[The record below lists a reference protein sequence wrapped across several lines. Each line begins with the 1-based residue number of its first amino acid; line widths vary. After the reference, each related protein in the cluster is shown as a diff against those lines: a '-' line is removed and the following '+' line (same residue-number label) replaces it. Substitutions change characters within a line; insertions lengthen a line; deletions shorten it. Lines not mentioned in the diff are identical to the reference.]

1 MTDYCQLARQAL
13 HTYLSDGD
21 TYEPDQNAGARA
33 GCFVSLH
40 TREGDLRGCIGTIQ
54 PRYFDLHDEIV
65 ENAIAAGTRDPR
77 FPPVSLNELA
87 SLTLDVS
94 VLKEPEPVNGL
105 SELDPQRYGVIIR
118 NGRRRGVLLPG
129 LDGVDSVDQQ
139 LSITRRKAGIGEA
152 EPIEISRFEVE
163 KFFEPAHE

>member
-1 MTDYCQLARQAL
+1 MTDYCGLARKAL
-13 HTYLSDGD
+13 HTYLSDGG
-21 TYEPDQNAGARA
+21 TFEPDETAGARA

-40 TREGDLRGCIGTIQ
+40 THEGDLRGCIGTIQ
-54 PRYFDLHDEIV
+54 PRYFDLHDEII

-77 FPPVSLNELA
+77 FPPIKLEELEA
-87 SLTLDVS
+87 LKLDVS
-94 VLKEPEPVNGL
+94 VLKEPEPVADL

-129 LDGVDSVDQQ
+129 LDGIDSVDQQ
-139 LSITRRKAGIGEA
+139 LSITRRKAGIGEQ

-163 KFFEPAHE
+163 KFFEQAP